1 MIMSYLNSVSIN
13 QDEFIKLLGIL
24 RFFYGKLEL
33 KMKYMRDVG
42 FAKLENSLMVKR

>member
-13 QDEFIKLLGIL
+13 QDEFIKMLGFL
-24 RFFYGKLEL
+24 HFFYGKLEL
-33 KMKYMRDVG
+33 KRKNMKDMG